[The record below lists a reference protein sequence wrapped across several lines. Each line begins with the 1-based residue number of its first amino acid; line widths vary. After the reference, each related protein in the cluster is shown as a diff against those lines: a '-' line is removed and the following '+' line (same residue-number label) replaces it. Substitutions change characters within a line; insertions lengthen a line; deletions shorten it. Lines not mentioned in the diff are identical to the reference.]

1 MQCATVAKPG
11 VSENE
16 VSGAVMHAE
25 NIRRGGEWIE
35 TRLLAAGP
43 RTNPWFQESS
53 SRPMCAGELLSFDT
67 DLIGAFGICVDIS
80 RSWLIGDG
88 KPQAAQTDL
97 HRRALAQVR
106 ENAAMLRP
114 GMTFEEAAKK
124 ALCYPP
130 DEFYNYGLPFHGVGL
145 CDEYPSLPF
154 GYRWQEAG
162 HNGVIMEGMTI
173 CAESY
178 VGRIDGGEG
187 VKYEDQYLITANGA
201 QLLSDYPAGLL
212 P

>member
-1 MQCATVAKPG
+1 MRCALHSCNKALDAMREVAKPG

-16 VSGAVMHAE
+16 VWAVMHAE

-114 GMTFEEAAKK
+114 GMTFEEAAKSP
-124 ALCYPP
+124 ASCRAYPP
-130 DEFYNYGLPFHGVGL
+130 DEYFGITHTALFSIHGVG
-145 CDEYPSLPF
+145 CF
-154 GYRWQEAG
+154 VR
-162 HNGVIMEGMTI
+162 
-173 CAESY
+173 
-178 VGRIDGGEG
+178 
-187 VKYEDQYLITANGA
+187 
-201 QLLSDYPAGLL
+201 
-212 P
+212 